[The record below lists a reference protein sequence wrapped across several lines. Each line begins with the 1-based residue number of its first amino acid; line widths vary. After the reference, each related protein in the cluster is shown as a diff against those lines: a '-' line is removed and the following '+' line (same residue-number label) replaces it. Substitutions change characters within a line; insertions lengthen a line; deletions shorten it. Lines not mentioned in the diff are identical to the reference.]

1 MLLERSCRERDCM
14 KSGKSENNEYYRLQD
29 LPYERF
35 AALGAENLTDAEL
48 LAILLRT
55 GTRGVSAKG
64 LGERV
69 LAETARYG
77 NGLLGL
83 YHIPEKELKR
93 IEGIGSVKAVQLKAV
108 AEFARRMARAKAKGS
123 LSFRDPYT
131 VADYYMELFRHES
144 VEQIRLLLLDSAL
157 HLTGEEILSKGTV
170 NASLLSP
177 REVYAHAFRGGAAN
191 IMLLHNHPGGNPVPS
206 GNDIEI
212 TERIWRVGAMADIP
226 LLDHII
232 LGDNCYFSFRESK
245 LLTDVSQDEEKSNMN
260 VYGKG

>member
-1 MLLERSCRERDCM
+1 M
-14 KSGKSENNEYYRLQD
+14 KSDKCENNDYYRLQD

-35 AALGAENLTDAEL
+35 ATLGAENLSDAEL

-55 GTRGVSAKG
+55 GTKGVSAKG

-83 YHIPEKELKR
+83 YHIPEKELRR

-108 AEFARRMARAKAKGS
+108 AEFARRMARAKAKNG
-123 LSFRDPYT
+123 LSFHKPDT
-131 VADYYMELFRHES
+131 VADYYMEQFRHEN
-144 VEQIRLLLLDSAL
+144 VEHIRLLLLDSAL

-170 NASLLSP
+170 NAALLSP
-177 REVYAHAFRGGAAN
+177 REVYACAFRSGAAN

-212 TERIWRVGAMADIP
+212 TERIGRVGAMTDIP
-226 LLDHII
+226 LIDHII
-232 LGDNCYFSFRESK
+232 LGDNCYFSFRESN
-245 LLTDVSQDEEKSNMN
+245 LLTDMTYFE
-260 VYGKG
+260 G